1 MIGDYEK
8 DKLII
13 DMNELYKKINGVQPG
28 LTILYFWNISTV
40 QVLQIKLEE
49 LKKQHDKKINNK

>member
-1 MIGDYEK
+1 MIGNYEK

-13 DMNELYKKINGVQPG
+13 DMNELYKKINGVYPPIG
-28 LTILYFWNISTV
+28 IINFWSIYTI